1 MDDFG
6 RTLNIHVAG
15 CAESHQRLLQSLDS
29 LTDDQCREPS
39 ALPGWT
45 RGHVL
50 SHLARNAESHVH
62 VLQCAAR
69 GEVGEQY
76 VGGAKAR
83 KEGIESHANDSAE
96 LLVNAVRRSIY
107 ALEGQWAA
115 TNSEGWQGHGV
126 NSAGASIAMSDIVFL
141 RWREVEVHHAD
152 LALAFTFLDWN
163 STYVRY
169 ELDRQVMM
177 WRASKPMG
185 LTPVPKIALQLSPN
199 ERLAWFLG
207 RTEVEGLPK
216 PLSY

>member
-15 CAESHQRLLQSLDS
+15 CAESHQRLLQSLDA

-83 KEGIESHANDSAE
+83 KEGIELHAHDSAKS
-96 LLVNAVRRSIY
+96 LVNAVRKSIY

-126 NSAGASIAMSDIVFL
+126 NSAGATIAMSDIVFL

-152 LALAFTFLDWN
+152 LVLDFTFANWD

-185 LTPVPKIALQLSPN
+185 LTPVPKIALQLPPN

-216 PLSY
+216 VPGY

>member
-1 MDDFG
+1 
-6 RTLNIHVAG
+6 
-15 CAESHQRLLQSLDS
+15 
-29 LTDDQCREPS
+29 
-39 ALPGWT
+39 
-45 RGHVL
+45 
-50 SHLARNAESHVH
+50 LARNAESHVH

-83 KEGIESHANDSAE
+83 KEGIESHAHDSAE
-96 LLVNAVRRSIY
+96 SLVNAVRKSIY

-152 LALAFTFLDWN
+152 LALAFTSANWN

-169 ELDRQVMM
+169 ELDRQVML

-216 PLSY
+216 PPSY

>member
-15 CAESHQRLLQSLDS
+15 CAEPHQRLLQSLDS
-29 LTDDQCREPS
+29 LTDDQCSEPS

-83 KEGIESHANDSAE
+83 KEGIESHAHDSAE
-96 LLVNAVRRSIY
+96 SLVNAVRKSIY

-126 NSAGASIAMSDIVFL
+126 NSAGATIAMSDIVFL

-152 LALAFTFLDWN
+152 LALDFTFANWD

-185 LTPVPKIALQLSPN
+185 LTPVPKIALQLPPN

-216 PLSY
+216 VPSY

>member
-15 CAESHQRLLQSLDS
+15 CAESHQRLLQTLDL

-69 GEVGEQY
+69 GEVAEQY
-76 VGGAKAR
+76 VGGAKTR
-83 KEGIESHANDSAE
+83 KQGIETHALDSAE
-96 LLVNAVRRSIY
+96 SLVASVRKSIY
-107 ALEGQWAA
+107 ALEGQWAE

-126 NSAGASIAMSDIVFL
+126 NSAGATIAMSDIVFL

-152 LALAFTFLDWN
+152 LALDFTFANWN

-199 ERLAWFLG
+199 ERLAWFLV

-216 PLSY
+216 VPSY

>member
-96 LLVNAVRRSIY
+96 SLVNAVRRSIY

-152 LALAFTFLDWN
+152 LALAFTFADWN

-216 PLSY
+216 PSSY

>member
-15 CAESHQRLLQSLDS
+15 CAESHQRLLQTLDL

-69 GEVGEQY
+69 GEVAEQY
-76 VGGAKAR
+76 VGGAKTR
-83 KEGIESHANDSAE
+83 KQGIETHALDSAE
-96 LLVNAVRRSIY
+96 SLVASVRKSIY

-126 NSAGASIAMSDIVFL
+126 NSAGATIAMSDIVFL

-152 LALAFTFLDWN
+152 LALDFTFANWN

-216 PLSY
+216 VPGY

>member
-15 CAESHQRLLQSLDS
+15 CAESHQRLLESLDS

-62 VLQCAAR
+62 VLQCAVR

-83 KEGIESHANDSAE
+83 KEGIESHAHDSAE
-96 LLVNAVRRSIY
+96 SLVSAVRKSIY

-152 LALAFTFLDWN
+152 LSLAFTFADWN

-216 PLSY
+216 APSY

>member
-83 KEGIESHANDSAE
+83 KEGIESHAHDSAE
-96 LLVNAVRRSIY
+96 SLVNAVRRSIY

-152 LALAFTFLDWN
+152 LALAFTFADWN

-185 LTPVPKIALQLSPN
+185 LTPVPKIALQLPPN

-216 PLSY
+216 VPSY

>member
-76 VGGAKAR
+76 IGGAKAR

-96 LLVNAVRRSIY
+96 SLVNAVRRSIY

-152 LALAFTFLDWN
+152 LALAFTFADWN
-163 STYVRY
+163 STYVRM
-169 ELDRQVMM
+169 ELVRQVMM
-177 WRASKPMG
+177 CRASKPMG
-185 LTPVPKIALQLSPN
+185 LTPVPKIALQLPPN

-216 PLSY
+216 VPSY

>member
-96 LLVNAVRRSIY
+96 SLVNAVRRSIY

-152 LALAFTFLDWN
+152 LALAFTFADWN

-185 LTPVPKIALQLSPN
+185 LTPVPKIALQLPPN

-216 PLSY
+216 VPGY

>member
-15 CAESHQRLLQSLDS
+15 CAESHQKLLQSLES
-29 LTDDQCREPS
+29 LTDEQCREPS

-83 KEGIESHANDSAE
+83 KQGIEAHAADSAE
-96 LLVNAVRRSIY
+96 ELVASVRKSIY

-115 TNSEGWQGHGV
+115 TNSEGWQGHGI

-152 LALAFTFLDWN
+152 LALAFTFANWN

-216 PLSY
+216 PPIY

>member
-1 MDDFG
+1 
-6 RTLNIHVAG
+6 
-15 CAESHQRLLQSLDS
+15 
-29 LTDDQCREPS
+29 
-39 ALPGWT
+39 
-45 RGHVL
+45 VL

-83 KEGIESHANDSAE
+83 KEGIETHALDSAE
-96 LLVNAVRRSIY
+96 SLVASVRKSIY

-126 NSAGASIAMSDIVFL
+126 NSAGATIAMSDIVFL

-152 LALAFTFLDWN
+152 LALAFTFANWN
-163 STYVRY
+163 STYVRM

-216 PLSY
+216 VSGY

>member
-1 MDDFG
+1 
-6 RTLNIHVAG
+6 
-15 CAESHQRLLQSLDS
+15 
-29 LTDDQCREPS
+29 
-39 ALPGWT
+39 
-45 RGHVL
+45 
-50 SHLARNAESHVH
+50 LARNAESHVH

-83 KEGIESHANDSAE
+83 KEGIESHALDTAE
-96 LLVNAVRRSIY
+96 SLVASVRKSIY

-152 LALAFTFLDWN
+152 LALDFTFANWN

-185 LTPVPKIALQLSPN
+185 LTPVPKIVLQLSPN

-216 PLSY
+216 PPSY

>member
-15 CAESHQRLLQSLDS
+15 CAESHQRLLETLDS
-29 LTDDQCREPS
+29 LTDDQCRKPS

-76 VGGAKAR
+76 VGGAQAR
-83 KEGIESHANDSAE
+83 KEGIETHALDSAE
-96 LLVNAVRRSIY
+96 SLVASVRKSIY
-107 ALEGQWAA
+107 ALESQWAA

-126 NSAGASIAMSDIVFL
+126 NSAGATIAMSDIVFL

-152 LALAFTFLDWN
+152 LALDFTFANWN
-163 STYVRY
+163 STYVRM

-216 PLSY
+216 VPSY

>member
-83 KEGIESHANDSAE
+83 KEGIESHAHDSAE
-96 LLVNAVRRSIY
+96 SLVNAVRKSIY

-152 LALAFTFLDWN
+152 LALAFTSANWN

-169 ELDRQVMM
+169 ELDRQVML

-216 PLSY
+216 APSY

>member
-1 MDDFG
+1 MSEIG
-6 RTLNIHVAG
+6 RVLNEHVAG
-15 CAESHQRLLQSLDS
+15 CAASHQHLLQSLDS

-69 GEVGEQY
+69 GEMGEQY

-83 KEGIESHANDSAE
+83 KEGIELHAHDSAE
-96 LLVNAVRRSIY
+96 LLVGAIRKSIY

-115 TNSEGWQGHGV
+115 TNSEGWQGHGI

-152 LALAFTFLDWN
+152 LSRDFTFANWN

-185 LTPVPKIALQLSPN
+185 LTPLPEQALQLSPH
-199 ERLAWFLG
+199 ERLAWLLG
-207 RTEVEGLPK
+207 RRDVEGLPK
-216 PLSY
+216 PAFN

>member
-76 VGGAKAR
+76 VGGARAR

-96 LLVNAVRRSIY
+96 LLVNAVRKSIY

-152 LALAFTFLDWN
+152 LALAFTFADWN

-216 PLSY
+216 VPGY

>member
-76 VGGAKAR
+76 VGGYDNRAR
-83 KEGIESHANDSAE
+83 VRSLGYPVIGGIKSVSEEAFAAVFIE
-96 LLVNAVRRSIY
+96 LPI
-107 ALEGQWAA
+107 
-115 TNSEGWQGHGV
+115 
-126 NSAGASIAMSDIVFL
+126 
-141 RWREVEVHHAD
+141 
-152 LALAFTFLDWN
+152 
-163 STYVRY
+163 
-169 ELDRQVMM
+169 
-177 WRASKPMG
+177 
-185 LTPVPKIALQLSPN
+185 
-199 ERLAWFLG
+199 
-207 RTEVEGLPK
+207 
-216 PLSY
+216 

>member
-96 LLVNAVRRSIY
+96 SLVNAVRRSIY

-152 LALAFTFLDWN
+152 LALAFTFADWN

-207 RTEVEGLPK
+207 RIEVEGFPNA
-216 PLSY
+216 PSY

>member
-15 CAESHQRLLQSLDS
+15 CAASHQRLLQSLES
-29 LTDDQCREPS
+29 LTDDQCRESS

-62 VLQCAAR
+62 LLQCAAR
-69 GEVGEQY
+69 GEQGEQY

-83 KEGIESHANDSAE
+83 KEGIESHARDAADD
-96 LLVNAVRRSIY
+96 LVASVRRSIY

-115 TNSEGWQGHGV
+115 TNSEGWQGQGV
-126 NSAGASIAMSDIVFL
+126 NSAGATIMMSDIVFL

-152 LALAFTFLDWN
+152 LLLGFTHKDWD
-163 STYVRY
+163 STYVRF
-169 ELDRQVMM
+169 ELERQVMM

-185 LTPVPKIALQLSPN
+185 LTPVPQRALELAPHD
-199 ERLAWFLG
+199 RLAWFLG
-207 RTEVEGLPK
+207 RIEVDGLPK
-216 PLSY
+216 VVGY

>member
-1 MDDFG
+1 MDDFA

-15 CAESHQRLLQSLDS
+15 CAESHQKLLQSLET
-29 LTDDQCREPS
+29 LTDEQCREPS

-83 KEGIESHANDSAE
+83 KMGIESHATDSAE
-96 LLVNAVRRSIY
+96 SLVAEVRKSIY
-107 ALEGQWAA
+107 ALEGQWAV
-115 TNSEGWQGHGV
+115 TNSDGWQGHGI

-152 LALAFTFLDWN
+152 LALAFTFANWN

-185 LTPVPKIALQLSPN
+185 LTPVPKVALQLSPN

-216 PLSY
+216 PPSY

>member
-6 RTLNIHVAG
+6 RLLNIHVAG
-15 CAESHQRLLQSLDS
+15 CAASHQRLLETLANFSDEQSK
-29 LTDDQCREPS
+29 EPS

-62 VLQCAAR
+62 LLQYASR
-69 GEVGEQY
+69 GEQVEQY

-83 KEGIESHANDSAE
+83 KEGIERHAGDSAAA
-96 LLVNAVRRSIY
+96 LVASVRQSIY

-115 TNSEGWQGHGV
+115 TNSEGWQGQGV
-126 NSAGASIAMSDIVFL
+126 NSAGATIMMSDIVFL

-152 LALAFTFLDWN
+152 LLLGFKSKDWD
-163 STYVRY
+163 STYVRM
-169 ELDRQVMM
+169 ELERQVMM

-185 LTPVPKIALQLSPN
+185 LTPVPQRALELVPH

-207 RTEVEGLPK
+207 RIEVDGLPK
-216 PLSY
+216 VAGY

>member
-6 RTLNIHVAG
+6 RTLNIHVVG
-15 CAESHQRLLQSLDS
+15 CAESHQKLLQSLES
-29 LTDDQCREPS
+29 LTDKQCREPS

-83 KEGIESHANDSAE
+83 KQGIETHATDSAE
-96 LLVNAVRRSIY
+96 ALVASVRKSIY

-115 TNSEGWQGHGV
+115 TSSEGWQGRGV

-152 LALAFTFLDWN
+152 LALAFTFANWN

-185 LTPVPKIALQLSPN
+185 LTPVPKTALQLSPN

-207 RTEVEGLPK
+207 RTEVEGLP
-216 PLSY
+216 

>member
-15 CAESHQRLLQSLDS
+15 CAESHQKLLQTLES
-29 LTDDQCREPS
+29 LTDEQCREPS

-83 KEGIESHANDSAE
+83 KQGIETHAADSAE
-96 LLVNAVRRSIY
+96 SLVASVRKSIY

-115 TNSEGWQGHGV
+115 TNSEGWQGRGV

-152 LALAFTFLDWN
+152 LALAFTFANWN

-216 PLSY
+216 VPGY

>member
-83 KEGIESHANDSAE
+83 KEGIESHAHDSAE
-96 LLVNAVRRSIY
+96 SLVSAVRKSIY

-126 NSAGASIAMSDIVFL
+126 NSAGASIAMSEIVFL

-152 LALAFTFLDWN
+152 LSLAFTFADWN

-185 LTPVPKIALQLSPN
+185 LTPVPAQALQLSPN

-207 RTEVEGLPK
+207 RIEVEGLPK
-216 PLSY
+216 VPSY

>member
-15 CAESHQRLLQSLDS
+15 CAESHQKLLQSLES
-29 LTDDQCREPS
+29 LTDEQCREPS

-83 KEGIESHANDSAE
+83 KQGIETHAADSAE
-96 LLVNAVRRSIY
+96 SLVASVRKSIY

-115 TNSEGWQGHGV
+115 TNSEGWQGHGI
-126 NSAGASIAMSDIVFL
+126 NSAGSSIAMSDIVFL

-152 LALAFTFLDWN
+152 LALTFMFANWN

-177 WRASKPMG
+177 WRANKPMG

-216 PLSY
+216 PPSY

>member
-96 LLVNAVRRSIY
+96 SLVNAVRRSIY

-152 LALAFTFLDWN
+152 LSLAFTFADWN

-185 LTPVPKIALQLSPN
+185 LTPVPKIVLQLSPN

-216 PLSY
+216 PPSY

>member
-15 CAESHQRLLQSLDS
+15 CAESHQRLLQSLDA

-83 KEGIESHANDSAE
+83 KQGIETHALDSAE
-96 LLVNAVRRSIY
+96 SLVASVRKSIY

-126 NSAGASIAMSDIVFL
+126 NSAGATIAMSDIVFL

-152 LALAFTFLDWN
+152 LALDFTFADWN

-185 LTPVPKIALQLSPN
+185 LTPVPKIALQLPPS

-216 PLSY
+216 VPSY

>member
-1 MDDFG
+1 
-6 RTLNIHVAG
+6 
-15 CAESHQRLLQSLDS
+15 
-29 LTDDQCREPS
+29 
-39 ALPGWT
+39 
-45 RGHVL
+45 
-50 SHLARNAESHVH
+50 VH

-76 VGGAKAR
+76 IGGAKAR

-96 LLVNAVRRSIY
+96 SLVNAVRRSIY

-152 LALAFTFLDWN
+152 LALAFTFADWN

-185 LTPVPKIALQLSPN
+185 LTPVPKIALQLPPN

-216 PLSY
+216 VPSY

>member
-50 SHLARNAESHVH
+50 SHLARNAESHAH
-62 VLQCAAR
+62 VLRCAAR

-83 KEGIESHANDSAE
+83 KEGIETHALDSAE
-96 LLVNAVRRSIY
+96 SLVASVRKSIY

-126 NSAGASIAMSDIVFL
+126 NSAGATIAMSDIVFL

-152 LALAFTFLDWN
+152 LALDFTFANWN
-163 STYVRY
+163 STYVRM

-216 PLSY
+216 VPSY

>member
-76 VGGAKAR
+76 IGGAKAR

-152 LALAFTFLDWN
+152 LALAFTFADWN

-185 LTPVPKIALQLSPN
+185 LTPVPKIALQLPPN

-216 PLSY
+216 VPSY

>member
-76 VGGAKAR
+76 IGGAKAR

-96 LLVNAVRRSIY
+96 SLVNAVRRSIY

-152 LALAFTFLDWN
+152 LALAFTFADWN

-216 PLSY
+216 APSY

>member
-1 MDDFG
+1 
-6 RTLNIHVAG
+6 
-15 CAESHQRLLQSLDS
+15 
-29 LTDDQCREPS
+29 
-39 ALPGWT
+39 
-45 RGHVL
+45 
-50 SHLARNAESHVH
+50 
-62 VLQCAAR
+62 
-69 GEVGEQY
+69 
-76 VGGAKAR
+76 
-83 KEGIESHANDSAE
+83 
-96 LLVNAVRRSIY
+96 VRRSIY

-152 LALAFTFLDWN
+152 LALAFTFADWN

-185 LTPVPKIALQLSPN
+185 LTPVPKIALQLPPN

-216 PLSY
+216 VPSY

>member
-76 VGGAKAR
+76 VGGARAR

-96 LLVNAVRRSIY
+96 LLVNAVRKSIY

-152 LALAFTFLDWN
+152 LALDFTFANWN
-163 STYVRY
+163 STYVRF

-216 PLSY
+216 VPSY

>member
-96 LLVNAVRRSIY
+96 SLVNAVRKSIY

-152 LALAFTFLDWN
+152 LALAFTFADWN

-185 LTPVPKIALQLSPN
+185 LTPVPKIALHLSPN

-207 RTEVEGLPK
+207 RIEVEGLPK
-216 PLSY
+216 PPSY

>member
-1 MDDFG
+1 
-6 RTLNIHVAG
+6 
-15 CAESHQRLLQSLDS
+15 
-29 LTDDQCREPS
+29 
-39 ALPGWT
+39 
-45 RGHVL
+45 
-50 SHLARNAESHVH
+50 
-62 VLQCAAR
+62 
-69 GEVGEQY
+69 VGEQY

-83 KEGIESHANDSAE
+83 KEGIELHAHDSAE
-96 LLVNAVRRSIY
+96 SLVNAVRKSIY

-126 NSAGASIAMSDIVFL
+126 NSAGATIAMSDIVFL

-152 LALAFTFLDWN
+152 LALDFTFANWD

-185 LTPVPKIALQLSPN
+185 LTPVPKIALQLPPN

-216 PLSY
+216 VPGY

>member
-15 CAESHQRLLQSLDS
+15 CAESHQRLLQTLDL

-62 VLQCAAR
+62 VLQCVAR

-83 KEGIESHANDSAE
+83 KQGIETHALDSAE
-96 LLVNAVRRSIY
+96 SLVASVRKSIY

-126 NSAGASIAMSDIVFL
+126 NSAGATIAMSDIVFL

-152 LALAFTFLDWN
+152 LALDFTFANWN
-163 STYVRY
+163 STYVRM

-216 PLSY
+216 VPSY

>member
-15 CAESHQRLLQSLDS
+15 CAESHQRLLQTLDS

-76 VGGAKAR
+76 IGGAKAR

-96 LLVNAVRRSIY
+96 SLVNAVRRSIY

-152 LALAFTFLDWN
+152 LALAFTFADWN

-216 PLSY
+216 APSY